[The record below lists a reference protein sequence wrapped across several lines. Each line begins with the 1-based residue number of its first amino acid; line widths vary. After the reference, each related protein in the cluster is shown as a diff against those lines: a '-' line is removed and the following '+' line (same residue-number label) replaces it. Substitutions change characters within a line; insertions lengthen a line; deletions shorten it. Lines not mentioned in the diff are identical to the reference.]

1 MCEILGVSSKE
12 NIFLNEYL
20 KEFYSH
26 SDAHPH
32 GWGLGILHGN
42 DAAIEKE
49 PVKADKSTYLKE
61 RLKQRISEKT
71 LFAHI
76 RYATIGHVEYKN
88 CHPYSMVDNNGRR
101 WTLIHNGTIFEAKPL
116 EKYVYVQDGDTDSER
131 ILLYII
137 DVINEEEGRANRRL
151 SAKERFNIIDKI
163 IVDISKDN
171 KLNLMLYDNELM
183 YVHTNFAG
191 SLHYLKKDGSVIV
204 ATSPVSDEEWEKV
217 PFTQLL
223 AYKDGELLYVGTNH
237 GNEYIENEENV
248 KMLYQIFAEL

>member
-1 MCEILGVSSKE
+1 MREMCEILGVSSKE

-49 PVKADKSTYLKE
+49 PVKADKSSYLKE
-61 RLKQRISEKT
+61 RLKQRIS
-71 LFAHI
+71 
-76 RYATIGHVEYKN
+76 
-88 CHPYSMVDNNGRR
+88 
-101 WTLIHNGTIFEAKPL
+101 
-116 EKYVYVQDGDTDSER
+116 GDTDSER

-151 SAKERFNIIDKI
+151 SAKERFDIIDKI

-183 YVHTNFAG
+183 YVHTNFAD

-204 ATSPVSDEEWEKV
+204 ATSPLSDEEWEKV

>member
-1 MCEILGVSSKE
+1 MCEILGVSSKR
-12 NIFLNEYL
+12 NIELNEYL

-32 GWGLGILHGN
+32 GWGLGILRGN
-42 DAAIEKE
+42 DASIEKE
-49 PVKADKSTYLKE
+49 PVKASNSFYLKE
-61 RLKQRISEKT
+61 RLKEKIIEKT

-76 RYATIGHVEYKN
+76 RYATIGNVEYRN
-88 CHPYSMVDNNGRR
+88 CHPYSMTDNNGRR

-116 EKYVYVQDGDTDSER
+116 EKYVYKQDGDTDSER

-137 DVINEEEGRANRRL
+137 DVINEEESIANRRL
-151 SAKERFNIIDKI
+151 SAEERFNLIDRI

-171 KLNLMLYDNELM
+171 KLNLMLYDNEIM
-183 YVHTNFAG
+183 YVHTNFAD
-191 SLHYLKKDGSVIV
+191 SLHYLKKEDAVIV
-204 ATSPVSDEEWEKV
+204 ATSPVSDEVWERV
-217 PFTQLL
+217 PFTQLI
-223 AYKDGELLYVGTNH
+223 AFKDGELVFTGTNH